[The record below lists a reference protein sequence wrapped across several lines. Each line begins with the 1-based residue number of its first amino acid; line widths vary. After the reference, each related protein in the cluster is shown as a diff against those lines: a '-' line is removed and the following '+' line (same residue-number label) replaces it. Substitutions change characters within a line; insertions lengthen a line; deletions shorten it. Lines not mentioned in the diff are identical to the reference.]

1 MSTEAFNTV
10 LSTLTPAQ
18 AKIVLYANAST
29 LSDVQLI
36 SETRQR
42 TFDATN
48 LAAAEIEKIKELDT
62 FR

>member
-1 MSTEAFNTV
+1 MD
-10 LSTLTPAQ
+10 
-18 AKIVLYANAST
+18 AST